1 MRLDEDEMRLRREA
15 IMTSAFELFCAHGI
29 ENVSMEQ
36 IAKQARVGKRTMY
49 RYFDHKMALV
59 TAVLVHQWGLLID
72 ELKAAIGYYAG
83 YSALSGL
90 EQITLWLEAFRQM
103 YESKAPLILFSYEAK
118 FNVLR
123 NNVHF
128 SPEQMDFFTNG
139 IRGPCV
145 AALEKG
151 LSDGTLAFSYEAI
164 EVFYAIWA
172 SIRGCIALSGEFNP
186 CQNTYQVMAETILK
200 AIAAQS

>member
-1 MRLDEDEMRLRREA
+1 MRLDEDEMRLRRDT
-15 IMTSAFELFCAHGI
+15 IMASAFELFCAHGI

-49 RYFDHKMALV
+49 RYFNHKISLV
-59 TAVLVHQWGLLID
+59 TAVLVHQWGLLMD
-72 ELKAAIGYYAG
+72 EFKSTIGFYAD
-83 YSALSGL
+83 YPTLSGR

-123 NNVHF
+123 NNVYL

-139 IRGPCV
+139 IREPCV

-151 LSDGTLAFSYEAI
+151 LSDGTLAFPHEAI

-172 SIRGCIALSGEFNP
+172 SIRGCIALSGEANP
-186 CQNTYQVMAETILK
+186 CPNTYQVMAETILK
-200 AIAAQS
+200 AIDAQQ